1 MTHIAPP
8 LSMLRFVGAVVCMS
22 LAAPT
27 WAINQAAIDAQRAQ
41 LRDLDQ
47 RTQVVKADAL
57 ALNRRLDALDR
68 EVTGAKGNVL
78 TVFYSVT
85 LNSFVTESVTVK
97 VDGIPLTIEQY
108 EYNDAVQLT
117 YGGADRIIRTAVRP
131 GVRTVEV
138 EVAGRYAN
146 DDRDAP
152 PVRRSVL
159 HEVGIGSD
167 PVGVEFVL
175 GWTGARRA
183 PRVDVRQ
190 WELTGKLAAQ
200 PFLVTE
206 TGARAPATPA
216 SITLRELEYLLE
228 TDRLFSA
235 LTLLTDDTR
244 TQIADTEVAQAR
256 LFEARALLGFGLHDN
271 AEALFAELSQ
281 EALDP
286 DVRNAAILELAK
298 FEYTR
303 GYFEQAIVTLLRD
316 LREPVSKDH
325 ETERQSL
332 LGRVYMN
339 RGEFGQAVAA
349 FDAAGKRGK
358 LPAYARYN
366 LGITLVRD
374 GQLEE
379 GFELLEDV
387 GTMSLPS
394 EEMLALRDKT
404 NLTLAYQY
412 LKQDRYDDAKDA
424 FRRISLRGQYATKG
438 LLGYGWAQYYAAN
451 PDQFD
456 QDYADR
462 PTDIGSL
469 GVLMKP
475 SKANLSFL
483 ERLGIGVKDEDAA
496 QQNYTQQLRRALV
509 PWSELLGRDQ
519 MNHAVQESFLAVPYI
534 LDSLGAHQQALG
546 YYLRGIELL
555 EETRKRIA
563 QAEREVKAGRMIE
576 TLIRRDLDSEAGW
589 NWSVTDLPN
598 APETYYLYN
607 LIASTRFQEA
617 LKNYRDMRFIGR
629 VLDGWLRRISA
640 FDSDLAAAARPA
652 DPDRTIADARR
663 NNTGPLFGDVA
674 MELALDEQMAAERLR
689 ELEQDPEKMAA
700 LVREQLE
707 LALAARTPSTL
718 EGVREAP
725 ASGKA
730 QQMRPQLLG
739 LRARVDE
746 LVVAQ
751 RQLLEDMAIQE
762 LDGQRAQAE
771 NYLVEARFAVAR
783 IYDTSEAAN

>member
-1 MTHIAPP
+1 
-8 LSMLRFVGAVVCMS
+8 MLRQLGVALFGMA
-22 LAAPT
+22 LAAPAL
-27 WAINQAAIDAQRAQ
+27 AIDQDTIDAQRKQ

-47 RTQVVKADAL
+47 RVQTVKSDAVL
-57 ALNRRLDALDR
+57 LNRKLEALDL
-68 EVTGAKGNVL
+68 EATGADGNVL

-85 LNSFVTESVTVK
+85 LNSFITESVTVK
-97 VDGIPLTIEQY
+97 IDGRPVSIEQY
-108 EYNDAVQLT
+108 DYNDAVQLT
-117 YGGADRIIRTAVRP
+117 YGGADRVLRTAVQP

-138 EVAGRYAN
+138 DVAGRYAN

-159 HEVGIGSD
+159 HEVGIGSE
-167 PVGVEFVL
+167 PIGVEFVL

-190 WELTGKLAAQ
+190 WDLVGQLAAQ
-200 PFLVTE
+200 PILVTE
-206 TGARAPATPA
+206 SGARAAETPA

-235 LTLLTDDTR
+235 LSLLSDDTR
-244 TQIADTEVAQAR
+244 ARIASTESATAR
-256 LFEARALLGFGLHDN
+256 LYEARALLGFGLHER
-271 AEALFAELSQ
+271 AEALVAELAQ
-281 EALDP
+281 DTLEP
-286 DVRNAAILELAK
+286 NVRNAAVLQLAK

-303 GYFEQAIVTLLRD
+303 GYYEQAIVTLLRD

-325 ETERQSL
+325 ETERQTL

-339 RGEFGQAVAA
+339 RGEFGQAIAA
-349 FDAAGKRGK
+349 FDAAGNRGR

-366 LGITLVRD
+366 LGITLVRED
-374 GQLEE
+374 QLED

-387 GTMSLPS
+387 GEMSLPS

-483 ERLGIGVKDEDAA
+483 ERLGIGVNDADAA
-496 QQNYTQQLRRALV
+496 QQNYTAQLRRALV

-519 MNHAVQESFLAVPYI
+519 MNHAVQESFLAVPYV
-534 LDSLGAHQQALG
+534 LDNLGAHQQALG
-546 YYLRGIELL
+546 YYSRGIELL
-555 EETRKRIA
+555 EETRRRIA
-563 QAEREVKAGRMIE
+563 IAEREVKAGRMIE

-607 LIASTRFQEA
+607 LIASTRFQEG

-629 VLDGWLRRISA
+629 VIDGWLRRISA
-640 FDSDLAAAARPA
+640 FDSQLASAARPA
-652 DPDRTIADARR
+652 DPDRTVSEARR
-663 NNTGPLFGDVA
+663 NQTGPLFGDVA
-674 MELALDEQMAAERLR
+674 MDLSMDEQLSAERLR
-689 ELEQDPEKMAA
+689 ELENDPEATAA
-700 LVREQLE
+700 LVRQQLE
-707 LALAARTPSTL
+707 LALAARAPQQL

-725 ASGKA
+725 VSSKA
-730 QQMRPQLLG
+730 QLTRPQLLA

-751 RQLLEDMAIQE
+751 RKLLEVMALQE

-783 IYDTSEAAN
+783 LYDTDEVAN

>member
-1 MTHIAPP
+1 
-8 LSMLRFVGAVVCMS
+8 MLRLACAVAC
-22 LAAPT
+22 AAGVVLPV
-27 WAINQAAIDAQRAQ
+27 AAIDQDTVDAQRAT
-41 LRDLDQ
+41 LRDLDRQ
-47 RTQVVKADAL
+47 TQAVKSDAID
-57 ALNRRLDALDR
+57 LNRKLDALDR
-68 EVTGAKGNVL
+68 EVSEAAGNVL

-85 LNSFVTESVTVK
+85 LNSFVTESVK
-97 VDGIPLTIEQY
+97 VTIDGAPITIEQY
-108 EYNDAVQLT
+108 NYNDAVQLT
-117 YGGADRIIRTAVRP
+117 YGGADRVIRTAVRQ

-159 HEVGIGSD
+159 HEVGIGNE

-190 WELTGKLAAQ
+190 WDLTGQLAAR
-200 PFLVTE
+200 PVLITE
-206 TGARAPATPA
+206 SGARAPVTPA
-216 SITLRELEYLLE
+216 SITLRELEYLVE
-228 TDRLFSA
+228 TDRLFTA
-235 LTLLTDDTR
+235 LTLLTDTSR
-244 TQIADTEVAQAR
+244 ARIADDEAAEAR
-256 LFEARALLGFGLHDN
+256 LLEARALLGFGLHN
-271 AEALFAELSQ
+271 QAEAVFAELAQ
-281 EALDP
+281 DTLEP
-286 DVRNAAILELAK
+286 DVRNASVLELAK
-298 FEYTR
+298 FAYTR
-303 GYFEQAIVTLLRD
+303 GYYEQAIVTLLRD

-325 ETERQSL
+325 ETRRQDL

-366 LGITLVRD
+366 LGITLVRN
-374 GQLEE
+374 GELED

-387 GTMSLPS
+387 GEMSLPS

-412 LKQDRYDDAKDA
+412 LKQDRYDDAKNA

-438 LLGYGWAQYYAAN
+438 LLGYGWAQYYAAE

-456 QDYADR
+456 EDYADR

-469 GVLMKP
+469 GVLIKP
-475 SKANLSFL
+475 SRANLSFL
-483 ERLGIGVKDEDAA
+483 ERLGVGVSDEDAA
-496 QQNYTQQLRRALV
+496 QNNYTQQLRRALV

-519 MNHAVQESFLAVPYI
+519 MNHAVQESFLAVPYV

-546 YYLRGIELL
+546 YYSRGIELL
-555 EETRKRIA
+555 EETRRRIA
-563 QAEREVKAGRMIE
+563 NAEREVKAGRMIE

-617 LKNYRDMRFIGR
+617 LKNYRDMRFVGR
-629 VLDGWLRRISA
+629 VIDGWLRRISA
-640 FDSDLAAAARPA
+640 FDSDLASAARPA
-652 DPDRTIADARR
+652 DPDRTISEARR
-663 NNTGPLFGDVA
+663 HNTGPLFGDVA
-674 MELALDEQMAAERLR
+674 MELALDEQLAAERLR
-689 ELEQDPEKMAA
+689 DLEDDPEAMAE

-707 LALAARTPSTL
+707 LALAARSPQQL

-725 ASGKA
+725 SSSKA
-730 QQMRPQLLG
+730 QLLRPQLLE
-739 LRARVDE
+739 LRGRVDQ

-751 RQLLEDMAIQE
+751 RQLLETMAVQE
-762 LDGQRAQAE
+762 LDGQRQQAE

-783 IYDTSEAAN
+783 IYDTNEVAN

>member
-1 MTHIAPP
+1 
-8 LSMLRFVGAVVCMS
+8 MLRLACAAACCMAVAQPAV
-22 LAAPT
+22 
-27 WAINQAAIDAQRAQ
+27 AIDQDSIDAQRAQ
-41 LRDLDQ
+41 LRELDQ
-47 RTQVVKADAL
+47 RTQVIKADAL
-57 ALNRRLDALDR
+57 TLNRKLDALDR
-68 EVTGAKGNVL
+68 EVIGAAGNVL

-97 VDGIPLTIEQY
+97 IDGAPITIEQY
-108 EYNDAVQLT
+108 DYNDAVQLT
-117 YGGADRIIRTAVRP
+117 YGGADRVIRTAVRP

-138 EVAGRYAN
+138 EVAGRYA
-146 DDRDAP
+146 DDNRDAP

-159 HEVGIGSD
+159 HEVGID
-167 PVGVEFVL
+167 NQPVGVEFVL

-183 PRVDVRQ
+183 PKVDVRQ
-190 WELTGKLAAQ
+190 WELTGQLAAQ
-200 PFLVTE
+200 PILVTE
-206 TGARAPATPA
+206 RGTRTSETPA

-235 LTLLTDDTR
+235 LTLLAEENR
-244 TQIADTEVAQAR
+244 IKIADSERATAR
-256 LFEARALLGFGLHDN
+256 LYEARALLGFGLHDR
-271 AEALFAELSQ
+271 AEAAFSELAQETLDAE
-281 EALDP
+281 
-286 DVRNAAILELAK
+286 VRNAAVLELAK

-303 GYFEQAIVTLLRD
+303 GYYDQAIVTLLRD
-316 LREPVSKDH
+316 LREPVTEAH
-325 ETERQSL
+325 ETQRQDL

-366 LGITLVRD
+366 LGITLVRE
-374 GQLEE
+374 GQLDE

-387 GTMSLPS
+387 GTMGLPS

-438 LLGYGWAQYYAAN
+438 LLGYGWAQYYAAK

-456 QDYADR
+456 QDYTAR

-475 SKANLSFL
+475 SRANLSLL
-483 ERLGIGVKDEDAA
+483 ERLGIGVNDADAA
-496 QQNYTQQLRRALV
+496 QQNYTEQLRRALV

-519 MNHAVQESFLAVPYI
+519 MNHAVQESFLAVPYV
-534 LDSLGAHQQALG
+534 LDNLGAHQQALG
-546 YYLRGIELL
+546 YYTRGIELL
-555 EETRKRIA
+555 EETRRRIDN
-563 QAEREVKAGRMIE
+563 AEREVRAGRMIE

-617 LKNYRDMRFIGR
+617 LKNYRDLRFVGR
-629 VLDGWLRRISA
+629 VIDGWLRRISA

-652 DPDRTIADARR
+652 DPDRTVSDARR
-663 NNTGPLFGDVA
+663 NNTGPLFGDIA
-674 MELALDEQMAAERLR
+674 MDLSMDEQLSAERLR
-689 ELEQDPEKMAA
+689 ELEKDPEATA
-700 LVREQLE
+700 QLVRKQLE
-707 LALAARTPSTL
+707 LALAARAPRQL

-725 ASGKA
+725 TSSKA
-730 QQMRPQLLG
+730 QLLRPQLLQ
-739 LRARVDE
+739 LRARTDE

-751 RQLLEDMAIQE
+751 RQLLEDMAVQE
-762 LDGQRAQAE
+762 LDGQRKQAE

-783 IYDTSEAAN
+783 LYDTNEVSN

>member
-1 MTHIAPP
+1 M
-8 LSMLRFVGAVVCMS
+8 AVAQPAV
-22 LAAPT
+22 
-27 WAINQAAIDAQRAQ
+27 AIDQDSIDAQRAQ
-41 LRDLDQ
+41 LRELDQ
-47 RTQVVKADAL
+47 RTQVIKADAL
-57 ALNRRLDALDR
+57 TLNRKLDALDR
-68 EVTGAKGNVL
+68 EVIGAAGNVL

-97 VDGIPLTIEQY
+97 IDGAPITIEQY
-108 EYNDAVQLT
+108 DYNDAVQLT
-117 YGGADRIIRTAVRP
+117 YGGADRVIRTAVRP

-138 EVAGRYAN
+138 EVAGRYA
-146 DDRDAP
+146 DDNRDAP

-159 HEVGIGSD
+159 HEVGIGNQ

-183 PRVDVRQ
+183 PKVDVRQ
-190 WELTGKLAAQ
+190 WELTGQLAAQ
-200 PFLVTE
+200 PILVTE
-206 TGARAPATPA
+206 RGTRTSETPA

-235 LTLLTDDTR
+235 LTLLAEENR
-244 TQIADTEVAQAR
+244 IKIADSERATAR
-256 LFEARALLGFGLHDN
+256 LYEARALLGFGLHDR
-271 AEALFAELSQ
+271 AEAAFSELAQETLDAE
-281 EALDP
+281 
-286 DVRNAAILELAK
+286 VRNAAVLELAK

-303 GYFEQAIVTLLRD
+303 GYYDQAIVTLLRD
-316 LREPVSKDH
+316 LREPVTEAH
-325 ETERQSL
+325 ETQRQDL

-366 LGITLVRD
+366 LGITLVRE
-374 GQLEE
+374 GQLDE

-387 GTMSLPS
+387 GTMGLPS

-438 LLGYGWAQYYAAN
+438 LLGYGWAQYYAAK

-456 QDYADR
+456 QDYTAR

-475 SKANLSFL
+475 SRANLSLL
-483 ERLGIGVKDEDAA
+483 ERLGIGVNDADAA
-496 QQNYTQQLRRALV
+496 QQNYTEQLRRALV

-519 MNHAVQESFLAVPYI
+519 MNHAVQESFLAVPYV
-534 LDSLGAHQQALG
+534 LDNLGAHQQALG
-546 YYLRGIELL
+546 YYTRGIELL
-555 EETRKRIA
+555 EETRRRIDN
-563 QAEREVKAGRMIE
+563 AEREVRAGRMIE

-617 LKNYRDMRFIGR
+617 LKNYRDLRFVGR
-629 VLDGWLRRISA
+629 VIDGWLRRISA

-652 DPDRTIADARR
+652 DPDRTVSDARR
-663 NNTGPLFGDVA
+663 NNTGPLFGDIA
-674 MELALDEQMAAERLR
+674 MDLSMDEQLSAERLR
-689 ELEQDPEKMAA
+689 ELEKDPEATA
-700 LVREQLE
+700 QLVRKQLE
-707 LALAARTPSTL
+707 LALAARAPRQL

-725 ASGKA
+725 SSSKA
-730 QQMRPQLLG
+730 QLLRPQLLQ
-739 LRARVDE
+739 LRARTDE

-751 RQLLEDMAIQE
+751 RQLLEDMAVQE
-762 LDGQRAQAE
+762 LDGQRKQAE

-783 IYDTSEAAN
+783 LYDTNEVSN

>member
-1 MTHIAPP
+1 M
-8 LSMLRFVGAVVCMS
+8 AVALPAV
-22 LAAPT
+22 
-27 WAINQAAIDAQRAQ
+27 AIDQDSIDAQRAQ
-41 LRDLDQ
+41 LRELDQ
-47 RTQVVKADAL
+47 RTQVIKADAL
-57 ALNRRLDALDR
+57 TLNRKLDALDR
-68 EVTGAKGNVL
+68 EVIGAAGNVL

-97 VDGIPLTIEQY
+97 IDGAPITIEQY
-108 EYNDAVQLT
+108 DYNDAVQLT
-117 YGGADRIIRTAVRP
+117 YGGADRVIRTAVRP

-138 EVAGRYAN
+138 EVAGRYA
-146 DDRDAP
+146 DDNRDAP

-159 HEVGIGSD
+159 HEVGIGNQ

-183 PRVDVRQ
+183 PKVDVRQ
-190 WELTGKLAAQ
+190 WELTGQLAAQ
-200 PFLVTE
+200 PILVTE
-206 TGARAPATPA
+206 RGTRTSETPA

-235 LTLLTDDTR
+235 LTLLAEENR
-244 TQIADTEVAQAR
+244 IKIADSERATAR
-256 LFEARALLGFGLHDN
+256 LYEARALLGFGLHDR
-271 AEALFAELSQ
+271 AEAAFSELAQ
-281 EALDP
+281 ETLDP
-286 DVRNAAILELAK
+286 EVRNAAVLELAK

-303 GYFEQAIVTLLRD
+303 GYYDQAIVTLLRD
-316 LREPVSKDH
+316 LREPVTEAH
-325 ETERQSL
+325 ETQRQDL

-366 LGITLVRD
+366 LGITLVRE
-374 GQLEE
+374 GQLDE

-387 GTMSLPS
+387 GTMGLPS

-438 LLGYGWAQYYAAN
+438 LLGYGWAQYYAAK

-456 QDYADR
+456 QDYTAR

-475 SKANLSFL
+475 SRANLSLL
-483 ERLGIGVKDEDAA
+483 ERLGIGVNDADAA
-496 QQNYTQQLRRALV
+496 QQNYTEQLRRALV

-519 MNHAVQESFLAVPYI
+519 MNHAVQESFLAVPYV
-534 LDSLGAHQQALG
+534 LDNLGAHQQALG
-546 YYLRGIELL
+546 YYTRGIELL
-555 EETRKRIA
+555 EETRRRIDN
-563 QAEREVKAGRMIE
+563 AEREVRAGRMIE

-617 LKNYRDMRFIGR
+617 LKNYRDLRFVGR
-629 VLDGWLRRISA
+629 VIDGWLRRISA

-652 DPDRTIADARR
+652 DPDRTVSDARR
-663 NNTGPLFGDVA
+663 NNTGPLFGDIA
-674 MELALDEQMAAERLR
+674 MDLSMDEQLSAERLR
-689 ELEQDPEKMAA
+689 ELEKDPEATA
-700 LVREQLE
+700 QLVRKQLE
-707 LALAARTPSTL
+707 LALAARAPRQL

-725 ASGKA
+725 TSSKA
-730 QQMRPQLLG
+730 QLLRPQLLQ
-739 LRARVDE
+739 LRARTDE

-751 RQLLEDMAIQE
+751 RQLLEDMAVQE
-762 LDGQRAQAE
+762 LDGQRKQAE

-783 IYDTSEAAN
+783 LYDTNEVSN

>member
-1 MTHIAPP
+1 M
-8 LSMLRFVGAVVCMS
+8 AVALPAV
-22 LAAPT
+22 
-27 WAINQAAIDAQRAQ
+27 AIDQDSIDAQRAQ
-41 LRDLDQ
+41 LRELDQ
-47 RTQVVKADAL
+47 RTQVIKADAL
-57 ALNRRLDALDR
+57 TLNRKLDALDR
-68 EVTGAKGNVL
+68 EVIGAAGNVL

-97 VDGIPLTIEQY
+97 IDGAPITIEQY
-108 EYNDAVQLT
+108 DYNDAVQLT
-117 YGGADRIIRTAVRP
+117 YGGADRVIRTAVRP

-138 EVAGRYAN
+138 EVAGRYA
-146 DDRDAP
+146 DDNRDAP

-159 HEVGIGSD
+159 HEVGIGNQ

-183 PRVDVRQ
+183 PKVDVRQ
-190 WELTGKLAAQ
+190 WELTGQLAAQ
-200 PFLVTE
+200 PILVTE
-206 TGARAPATPA
+206 RGTRTRETPA

-235 LTLLTDDTR
+235 LTLLAEENR
-244 TQIADTEVAQAR
+244 IKIADSERATAR
-256 LFEARALLGFGLHDN
+256 LYEARALLGFGLHDR
-271 AEALFAELSQ
+271 AEAAFSELAQ
-281 EALDP
+281 ETLDP
-286 DVRNAAILELAK
+286 EVRNAAVLELAK

-303 GYFEQAIVTLLRD
+303 GYYDQAIVTLLRD
-316 LREPVSKDH
+316 LREPVTEAH
-325 ETERQSL
+325 ETQRQDL

-366 LGITLVRD
+366 LGITLVRE
-374 GQLEE
+374 GQLDE

-387 GTMSLPS
+387 GTMGLPS

-438 LLGYGWAQYYAAN
+438 LLGYGWAQYYAAK

-456 QDYADR
+456 QDYTAR

-475 SKANLSFL
+475 SRANLSLL
-483 ERLGIGVKDEDAA
+483 ERLGIGVNDADAA
-496 QQNYTQQLRRALV
+496 QQNYTEQLRRALV

-519 MNHAVQESFLAVPYI
+519 MNHAVQESFLAVPYV
-534 LDSLGAHQQALG
+534 LDNLGAHQQALG
-546 YYLRGIELL
+546 YYTRGIELL
-555 EETRKRIA
+555 EETGRRIDN
-563 QAEREVKAGRMIE
+563 AEREVRAGRMIE

-617 LKNYRDMRFIGR
+617 LKNYRDLRFVGR
-629 VLDGWLRRISA
+629 VIDGWLRRISA

-652 DPDRTIADARR
+652 DPDRTVSDARR
-663 NNTGPLFGDVA
+663 NNTGPLFGDIA
-674 MELALDEQMAAERLR
+674 MDLSMDEQLSAERLR
-689 ELEQDPEKMAA
+689 ELEKDPEATA
-700 LVREQLE
+700 QLVRKQLE
-707 LALAARTPSTL
+707 LALAARAPRQL
-718 EGVREAP
+718 EGVRDAP
-725 ASGKA
+725 TSSKA
-730 QQMRPQLLG
+730 QLLRPQLLQ
-739 LRARVDE
+739 LRARTDE

-751 RQLLEDMAIQE
+751 RQLLEDMAVQE
-762 LDGQRAQAE
+762 LDGQRKQAE

-783 IYDTSEAAN
+783 LYDTNEVSN